1 MSAGATPIQR
11 GCRNANRAQGD
22 PVAHTPTP
30 SRARLLTS
38 LALLFILCYASLA
51 QPQRLQLPNGVQL
64 LVEQVPDAPLTA
76 IEVWVRAG
84 VADES
89 PEISGVA
96 HLLEHLV
103 FKGTADLPPDALD
116 EAFEQAG
123 GVLDATTERDWTR
136 YYATVLPDR
145 WQTPLRILLRCL
157 LQPALPA
164 EALEKER
171 RLILSDE
178 YALHH
183 ADPIRPARYALFA
196 KAFPS
201 HPYGLPLLG
210 NPETLARIDIETV
223 RRFHQAHYRPEQ
235 LAIVLVGAV
244 EAEAVQRVV
253 EETINRARP
262 SNAVHKR
269 AEKQSA
275 GEGMLVVLQDAC
287 LAIGVRTPPASDLD
301 GWLCAEI
308 VRIALAEP
316 YRGLLYEGG
325 VPPCFGRLHSE
336 YLPRVQG
343 SLLALYALPPVE
355 PNEDWHAETRQ
366 RLERALYQ
374 IAQGEARPVLERAR
388 TVALLRHT
396 TAMRHPSERAR
407 WYGLCTTL
415 GLTLSPEEYAARLQ
429 SVPIE
434 KVEAFARAAV
444 ESASSDALLSGD
456 AYATN
461 GGGQDTRRLGET
473 LTQPTKALANTRT
486 PRESSAAIAR
496 RTAVRQRLSNGLRVI
511 ALSAPDAES
520 VLIQVAIA
528 HPHAENAAVGEL
540 TARMLFGETRNE
552 TPYTLAM
559 RIARSGGSLRV
570 EWTPAGA
577 LITAFAQPDSVVNVL
592 ALLKES
598 LFRAEFTEARLE
610 SARRHALYERQYYE
624 GAQGWRL
631 TAHLLAAYAN
641 EQALKG
647 VSLRMVRAYYQAH
660 YRPENTCL
668 VIAGDFPTNRL
679 VEFAHRLFG
688 HEWET
693 LSAPKPQEQAVR
705 AEMRIGTVATP
716 QGQAYTGYAWAS
728 SVASAKDYYAL
739 RALQV
744 ILAEGKQ
751 ARLFRATRTQRG
763 VGYAVQMEIA
773 LTRGGALGA
782 GWVQTGSAPVP
793 PDVLQAVLSEAL
805 HPEEW
810 RRAQALLRGEWERLR
825 MHLPAFTASLAWAEL
840 SGLGYE
846 ALWNAPAEIDTLSLE
861 QVDALRSQL
870 TRR

>member
-1 MSAGATPIQR
+1 
-11 GCRNANRAQGD
+11 
-22 PVAHTPTP
+22 
-30 SRARLLTS
+30 
-38 LALLFILCYASLA
+38 
-51 QPQRLQLPNGVQL
+51 
-64 LVEQVPDAPLTA
+64 
-76 IEVWVRAG
+76 
-84 VADES
+84 
-89 PEISGVA
+89 
-96 HLLEHLV
+96 
-103 FKGTADLPPDALD
+103 
-116 EAFEQAG
+116 
-123 GVLDATTERDWTR
+123 
-136 YYATVLPDR
+136 
-145 WQTPLRILLRCL
+145 
-157 LQPALPA
+157 
-164 EALEKER
+164 
-171 RLILSDE
+171 
-178 YALHH
+178 
-183 ADPIRPARYALFA
+183 
-196 KAFPS
+196 
-201 HPYGLPLLG
+201 
-210 NPETLARIDIETV
+210 
-223 RRFHQAHYRPEQ
+223 
-235 LAIVLVGAV
+235 
-244 EAEAVQRVV
+244 
-253 EETINRARP
+253 
-262 SNAVHKR
+262 
-269 AEKQSA
+269 
-275 GEGMLVVLQDAC
+275 
-287 LAIGVRTPPASDLD
+287 
-301 GWLCAEI
+301 
-308 VRIALAEP
+308 
-316 YRGLLYEGG
+316 
-325 VPPCFGRLHSE
+325 
-336 YLPRVQG
+336 
-343 SLLALYALPPVE
+343 
-355 PNEDWHAETRQ
+355 HAETRQ
-366 RLERALYQ
+366 RLERALHQ

-396 TAMRHPSERAR
+396 AAMRHPSERAR

-434 KVEAFARAAV
+434 KVEAFARATV
-444 ESASSDALLSGD
+444 ESVSSDALLSGGVD
-456 AYATN
+456 AMN
-461 GGGQDTRRLGET
+461 GGGQDTHRLGET
-473 LTQPTKALANTRT
+473 LTQPTKALASTRT

-559 RIARSGGSLRV
+559 RIARSGGSLRI

-598 LFRAEFTEARLE
+598 LFRAEFTEPRLE
-610 SARRHALYERQYYE
+610 SARRQALYDRRYYE
-624 GAQGWRL
+624 GVQGWRL
-631 TAHLLAAYAN
+631 TARLLNAYADEHMLN
-641 EQALKG
+641 QVAL
-647 VSLRMVRAYYQAH
+647 RDIRAYYQAH

-693 LSAPKPQEQAVR
+693 LSAPKPQEQAIR
-705 AEMRIGTVATP
+705 TEMRIGTVATP
-716 QGQAYTGYAWAS
+716 QGQTYTGYVWAS

-739 RALQV
+739 RAFQV

-846 ALWNAPAEIDTLSLE
+846 ALWNAPDEIHALTHE
-861 QVDALRSQL
+861 RIEALRNQL
-870 TRR
+870 IRSRR